1 MFKPNINFLH
11 VLFIIIISLNA
22 SAAFASVVTL
32 SWDAP
37 TKNADGTPL
46 TDLAGYKIYYGTSSH
61 AYSTAIDVG
70 NVAKHMVSNLENGV
84 VYYFAV
90 TAHDTSGNESNFSN
104 EASGIGISVF
114 ECDLIPDT
122 IVIPRGG
129 TLGFQATITN
139 YTNRSGTVLFA
150 TKVTLPN
157 GNKYPPSGYLIGP
170 IEVTLNSYGSKSKYV
185 SQIIPVTAPLGT
197 YTYHGYV
204 GNYGVGLYDECQF
217 KFKLVE

>member
-37 TKNADGTPL
+37 TTNADGTPL

-70 NVAKHMVSNLENGV
+70 NVTKHMVSNLENGV

-90 TAHDTSGNESNFSN
+90 TAYDTSGNESNFSN
-104 EASGIGISVF
+104 EVSGIGISVF

-129 TLGFQATITN
+129 TLGFQD
-139 YTNRSGTVLFA
+139 Y
-150 TKVTLPN
+150 
-157 GNKYPPSGYLIGP
+157 
-170 IEVTLNSYGSKSKYV
+170 
-185 SQIIPVTAPLGT
+185 
-197 YTYHGYV
+197 YH
-204 GNYGVGLYDECQF
+204 
-217 KFKLVE
+217 

>member
-1 MFKPNINFLH
+1 MFKATINFLH

-32 SWDAP
+32 SWDTP
-37 TKNADGTPL
+37 TTNVDGTPL
-46 TDLAGYKIYYGTSSH
+46 TDLAGYKVYHGT
-61 AYSTAIDVG
+61 ALGNYSQYIDVG
-70 NVAKHMVSNLENGV
+70 NVLNYMVSNLENGV

-90 TAHDTSGNESNFSN
+90 TAYDTSGNESIFSN
-104 EASGIGISVF
+104 EVSGIGISVF
-114 ECDLIPDT
+114 ECDLIPNT

-139 YTNRSGTVLFA
+139 YSNGSGTVLFA

-157 GNKYPPSGYLIGP
+157 GSQYPLSGYLIGP
-170 IEVTLNSYGSKSKYV
+170 TEFTLNPYGSKSTYK
-185 SQIIPVTAPLGT
+185 SHIISVIAPLGT
-197 YTYHGYV
+197 YTYHGYA

-217 KFKLVE
+217 EFEVVE